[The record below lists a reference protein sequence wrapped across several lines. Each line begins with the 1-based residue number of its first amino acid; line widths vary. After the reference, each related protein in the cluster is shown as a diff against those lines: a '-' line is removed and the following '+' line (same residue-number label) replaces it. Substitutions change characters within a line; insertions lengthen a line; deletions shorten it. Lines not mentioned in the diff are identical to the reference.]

1 MATKGKP
8 EAKRAEAEDEASEA
22 APAAAAKKSGLVGK
36 LLAPVMGVLRFANPL
51 AILKLPLKMKLIVG
65 AGLLVVFAGG
75 GAGFYFLM
83 PEAAPHEGEEVADV
97 QTEAAKL
104 PSETAAF
111 FDLPNIIVNI
121 QTPDSTQA
129 YLKLSVA
136 LELED
141 AEAIAAIEPVLPRVV
156 DQFQAYLRELRVED
170 IRGSAGVMRLKEEL
184 LRRVNLAVAPTPV
197 HDVLLKEMIV
207 Q

>member
-1 MATKGKP
+1 MATKKP
-8 EAKRAEAEDEASEA
+8 EAKRAEPEEASDAPAVA
-22 APAAAAKKSGLVGK
+22 APAKKSGLIGK
-36 LLAPVMGVLRFANPL
+36 ILTPVMGVLKFANPL
-51 AILKLPLKMKLIVG
+51 AILKLPMKMKLIVG
-65 AGLLVVFAGG
+65 GGLILVLAGG

-83 PEAAPHEGEEVADV
+83 PEASETAEEAGASV

-104 PSETAAF
+104 PSATAAF

-121 QTPDSTQA
+121 QTPDSTPA

-136 LELED
+136 LELEH
-141 AEAIAAIEPVLPRVV
+141 AEAVAAIEPVLPRVV